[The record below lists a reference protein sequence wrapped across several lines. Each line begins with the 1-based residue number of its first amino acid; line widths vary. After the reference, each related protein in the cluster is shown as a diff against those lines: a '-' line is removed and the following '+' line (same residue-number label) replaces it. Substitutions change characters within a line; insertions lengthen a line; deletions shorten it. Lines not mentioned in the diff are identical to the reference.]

1 MGNSTNSHA
10 LHAQD
15 DDRHTVFLGN
25 LSVLVS
31 HEGDEWFAQG
41 VEVDY
46 GAAGDSLEDV
56 QRRFE
61 SGLEA
66 TIHAHI
72 DRFGTIERLLKFAP
86 ESEYREL
93 TEAEPYQFA
102 LITFHQVPAPFPFK
116 GITYLGRPKEAA

>member
-1 MGNSTNSHA
+1 MGDSMNT
-10 LHAQD
+10 QD
-15 DDRHTVFLGN
+15 DDRHAVFLGN

-41 VEVDY
+41 VEIDY
-46 GAAGDSLEDV
+46 AATGDSLEDV

-61 SGLEA
+61 SGLAA
-66 TIHAHI
+66 TIHTH
-72 DRFGTIERLLKFAP
+72 RFGTIDRLLKLAP

-102 LITFHQVPAPFPFK
+102 LNTFYQVPAPFPFK
-116 GITYLGRPKEAA
+116 GITYLGRRKEAA